1 MPLKK
6 LISLQQAYLE
16 QTWGLSPTIEKKA
29 EDLENQSL
37 STMIGEKILMAAT
50 HHDIKAAEVAH
61 KQMLKA
67 FPKLKVLKKAMMK
80 EV

>member
-1 MPLKK
+1 
-6 LISLQQAYLE
+6 
-16 QTWGLSPTIEKKA
+16 
-29 EDLENQSL
+29 
-37 STMIGEKILMAAT
+37 MIGEKILMAAT

-67 FPKLKVLKKAMMK
+67 FPELKVLKKAMMK